1 MFKDTEAMTNLY
13 QMVVLGAVVGLN
25 ILVFFKTGELS
36 EILVGA
42 LVGMMTGIGVINKSK

>member
-25 ILVFFKTGELS
+25 LLVFLKTGELNN
-36 EILVGA
+36 ILVGGLLGT
-42 LVGMMTGIGVINKSK
+42 LVGIPVVNKK